1 MNKNVISR
9 VVLSILLI
17 IFMYVAAA
25 CSVSNEKKDNKN
37 GIDPTKDYQNANEA
51 MKSAFRDEAMA
62 FVRAAIEAN
71 VTSLVEYDYKERT
84 CFTAKE
90 LLENYIDSSR
100 KDDYKG
106 IVKKISDDE
115 WQIYLTNGKYTI
127 DGKKTPIDKSDV
139 TEGSKIS
146 QETC

>member
-9 VVLSILLI
+9 VVLSVLLI
-17 IFMYVAAA
+17 VFMYVAAA
-25 CSVSNEKKDNKN
+25 CSVSNEKKDNKK
-37 GIDPTKDYQNANEA
+37 GIDPTKDYQSANNA
-51 MKSAFRDEAMA
+51 MKSAFKDEAMA
-62 FVRAAIEAN
+62 FIRAAMEAN
-71 VTSLVEYDYKERT
+71 VTSQIEDDKERT